1 MLTLVAS
8 GCGAS
13 VLELDVGQCFDDPPD
28 FAEVAGVEV
37 VPCAS
42 PHHNE
47 VIAVLDITDSPY
59 PGDAEMAR
67 IAESRCRAAFA
78 GYVGVAYDDSPLALG
93 WLAPSAD
100 SWAVGDRQ
108 VICFV
113 FDQSGD
119 RTSGSVRGVSA

>member
-78 GYVGVAYDDSPLALG
+78 GYVALVAYGVGALQ
-93 WLAPSAD
+93 WLLVRLPKQGRIA
-100 SWAVGDRQ
+100 GD
-108 VICFV
+108 F
-113 FDQSGD
+113 
-119 RTSGSVRGVSA
+119 